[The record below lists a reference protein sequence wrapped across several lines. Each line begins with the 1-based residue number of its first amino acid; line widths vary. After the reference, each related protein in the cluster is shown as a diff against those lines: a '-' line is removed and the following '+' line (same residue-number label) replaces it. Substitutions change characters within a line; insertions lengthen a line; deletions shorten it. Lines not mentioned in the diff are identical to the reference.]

1 MVWLNLERSIL
12 NKRVLF
18 FEFDK
23 KYRNKIDALIK
34 KLQKENLANT
44 KSMTVSHLNLF
55 YLKYKGTDQSICI
68 KEKKSN
74 IKCEDL
80 IKNFGK
86 FIKRYTAII

>member
-1 MVWLNLERSIL
+1 MAQSGEKYIKQESTFLNLT
-12 NKRVLF
+12 
-18 FEFDK
+18 

-34 KLQKENLANT
+34 KLQKENPANT

-74 IKCEDL
+74 IM
-80 IKNFGK
+80 
-86 FIKRYTAII
+86 